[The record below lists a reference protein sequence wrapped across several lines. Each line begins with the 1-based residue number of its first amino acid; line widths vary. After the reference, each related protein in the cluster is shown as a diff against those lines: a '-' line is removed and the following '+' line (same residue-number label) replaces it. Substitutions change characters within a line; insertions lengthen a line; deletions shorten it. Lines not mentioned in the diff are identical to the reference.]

1 MARTARVKARTS
13 PPSIPRGVLHLVSV
27 TGQTAARDAGEVG
40 AQLLTVARHAVRG
53 TQSASAVIAGDL
65 ADVARRTVRGISR
78 GIHEVSEDVA
88 RLSRMA
94 RKPGARMASRR
105 RSRAQRS
112 RRASGGKARQAS

>member
-13 PPSIPRGVLHLVSV
+13 PPSIPRGVLHLVTV
-27 TGQTAARDAGEVG
+27 TGQTAARDVGEVG
-40 AQLLTVARHAVRG
+40 AQLLTVARDAVRG

-88 RLSRMA
+88 RLGRMA